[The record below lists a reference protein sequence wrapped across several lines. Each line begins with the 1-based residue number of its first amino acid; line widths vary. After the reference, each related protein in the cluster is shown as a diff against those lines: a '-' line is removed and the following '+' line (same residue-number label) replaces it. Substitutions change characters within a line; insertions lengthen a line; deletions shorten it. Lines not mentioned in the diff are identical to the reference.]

1 MSLDEWLVIG
11 IPAESIDAAIDW
23 VAKIDQQPLTS
34 EQERV
39 FLAWLD
45 EQPENQWSFEEISEA
60 WSRINGLQ
68 EVKAAV
74 LRSRILSFPVV
85 DLPNAADEALQLGT
99 REPVGVQNARVLWSA
114 IAFAA
119 FGLILALLL

>member
-1 MSLDEWLVIG
+1 M
-11 IPAESIDAAIDW
+11 
-23 VAKIDQQPLTS
+23 
-34 EQERV
+34 
-39 FLAWLD
+39 AWLD
-45 EQPENQWSFEEISEA
+45 EQPENQLAFEEISEA

-74 LRSRILSFPVV
+74 LLSRILSFPVV

-99 REPVGVQNARVLWSA
+99 REPGVVQNSRVLWSA

-119 FGLILALLL
+119 FGLILVLLL

>member
-1 MSLDEWLVIG
+1 MSLDEWLGIG

-34 EQERV
+34 EQERI

-45 EQPENQWSFEEISEA
+45 EQPDNQWAFEEISEA
-60 WSRINGLQ
+60 WSCINGLQ

-85 DLPNAADEALQLGT
+85 DLPNAAGEALQLGT